1 MCIYKRKRAHIH
13 IYTTYALL
21 TSSER
26 IGYPTDSGALIRTAM
41 LKSNLW
47 MTFTAKILFQPNN
60 IQRAVRARVDRLA
73 TNRQFA
79 TSNKQPSV
87 VCAHVRESAPDKH
100 DRVVLRSAFERNRID
115 DNTKTKFNCALR
127 RRRSVWFL
135 YTRTY
140 VAHDDAVKATRQP
153 F

>member
-1 MCIYKRKRAHIH
+1 
-13 IYTTYALL
+13 
-21 TSSER
+21 
-26 IGYPTDSGALIRTAM
+26 
-41 LKSNLW
+41 

-115 DNTKTKFNCALR
+115 DNTKLNSIARCAAAAQYDVYIL
-127 RRRSVWFL
+127 VH
-135 YTRTY
+135 T
-140 VAHDDAVKATRQP
+140 
-153 F
+153 